1 MRLVSG
7 AGACVL
13 REAVKVKSVLKKL
26 MTVLTASAMISGV
39 IFSFSG
45 CDKKYSYYEVP
56 TKNYV
61 KGEEFLEGCGNYN
74 NGYDKESEEV
84 SRLISPVPSA
94 NQLDYL
100 ELEYYNFI
108 HFGMNTMTGK
118 EWGTGKE
125 SPSKFN
131 PQFLDTDQ
139 WCEVL
144 KASGSKGIIF
154 TAKHH
159 DGFCLWQT
167 QTTEHSI
174 KNSPYKNGNGDI
186 VKELSESCKKY
197 GLKFGIYLSPWDM
210 NAQCYGT
217 EAYNDFYK
225 AQLRELLC
233 GDYGDIFC
241 VWMDGALGEDEE
253 LDPGFKYDIEG
264 YEQLIHDLQ
273 PNCVTAIQGSDVRW
287 VGNEAGIARESEW
300 SVVSMSNASTEQFQ
314 TSENGA
320 DKLQTVSEEAEDRG
334 SRELL
339 ANYRDL
345 AFYPAE
351 VDVSIRK
358 GWFYHWYQNPKSL
371 EQLLQIYF
379 TSVGGNSSLL
389 LNVPP
394 NKDGLIADKDAK
406 VLKEFGEA
414 VAATTANKIEVEKVE
429 AGDGNSMI
437 AKSELN
443 SLLDDDRN
451 GYTFTP
457 TEYILDF
464 YLKEPAALYRFDI
477 REDLRYSQR
486 VEEFEVWVRADGNWT
501 LTGDSTVIGNRRILM
516 FENAPVCD
524 VVRVVVKQSRSV
536 PVIRNVALYSK

>member
-1 MRLVSG
+1 MR
-7 AGACVL
+7 
-13 REAVKVKSVLKKL
+13 KL
-26 MTVLTASAMISGV
+26 FTALTVTGMIMCTM
-39 IFSFSG
+39 FWFSG
-45 CDKKYSYYEVP
+45 CNKDKYNYYEVP
-56 TKNYV
+56 EKSYAE
-61 KGEEFLEGCGNYN
+61 GEEFLQGCGNYN

-84 SRLISPVPSA
+84 DRLISVLPSEK
-94 NQLDYL
+94 QLDYL

-118 EWGTGKE
+118 EWGTGEE

-131 PQFLDTDQ
+131 PKDLDTDQ

-167 QTTEHSI
+167 NTTEHSI
-174 KNSPYKNGNGDI
+174 KNSPYKNGQGDI

-210 NAQCYGT
+210 NAECYGT
-217 EAYNDFYK
+217 DAYNDFYK
-225 AQLRELLC
+225 EQLRELLC
-233 GDYGDIFC
+233 GDYGEIFC
-241 VWMDGALGEDEE
+241 VWMDGARGEDADIE
-253 LDPGFKYDIEG
+253 PGFEYDMEG
-264 YEQLIHDLQ
+264 YEQLINDLQ
-273 PNCVTAIQGSDVRW
+273 PGCVTAIQGTDVRW

-300 SVVSMSNASTEQFQ
+300 SVVSMSNASTEHFQ
-314 TSENGA
+314 TSEDGA
-320 DKLQTVSEEAEDRG
+320 DELQSVSAEAADRG

-339 ANYRDL
+339 ANYKDL

-358 GWFYHWYQNPKSL
+358 GWFYHWNQNPKSL

-394 NKDGLIADKDAK
+394 DKSGRIANKDVK

-414 VAATTANKIEVEKVE
+414 IAATTVNPIEVEKIEV
-429 AGDGNSMI
+429 GDNDSMQE
-437 AKSELN
+437 KQELYN
-443 SLLDDDRN
+443 LLNNERD
-451 GYTFTP
+451 GYTFTSS
-457 TEYILDF
+457 EYILDF
-464 YLKEPAALYRFDI
+464 YLKEPTSLYRIDI
-477 REDLRYSQR
+477 REDLRSSQR
-486 VEEFEVWVRADGNWT
+486 VEEFEVWVRSEGKWK
-501 LTGDSTVIGNRRILM
+501 LIGDSTVIGNRRILM
-516 FENAPVCD
+516 FENAPASD
-524 VVRVVVKQSRSV
+524 VVRIVIKQSRSV
-536 PVIRNVALYSK
+536 PVLRCVELYAK